1 MAGSLNMKLDE
12 LIEKL
17 AAEEYG
23 IDAFMVWKK
32 GNVVAKGYRRP
43 FRAGDM
49 HQLFSVTKSFT
60 SVAVG
65 ILMDEGRLSL
75 DDRIVTFFPEYL
87 PFGASE
93 NMSLVTIRNLLTM
106 TAGFDEAPDDLKRHI
121 YGEYVNDFPYSYRKR
136 YKSEK
141 ISWVRDFLHTYVDNR
156 PGDRFVYSDACSL
169 MLSAVVQKITG
180 MTTKEFL
187 DEKVFSRLG
196 IHDVHWQVSPDGIST
211 GGWGI
216 KLDLDSLLRFGRMIL
231 HKGEY
236 NGERIISPS
245 YIEDMG
251 SAHIPTGAS
260 RNSVERNFG
269 YQTWILGEQGI
280 FGGIGAFGQMY
291 IVYPE
296 EDMVY
301 VQFGSSAR
309 YMKTLGLL
317 VNELPEV
324 IEGLEDTGCR
334 TYDLDPYGG
343 TGSVPDGE
351 ALRAVNGKGY
361 IFSQNLYGIEKLG
374 FQVSDDRLDISL
386 TVDGRTSCVR
396 CGFADFCYSDL
407 DVKEDESTDIHNAL
421 LFRKVASRTCMT
433 GGKIGILLD
442 FYETGYKVNMGLEP
456 LKHGIRIEM
465 KRNLGFIPDANSCVM
480 IGVLDE

>member
-93 NMSLVTIRNLLTM
+93 NMSLVTIRDLLTM

-180 MTTKEFL
+180 VTTKEFL

-216 KLDLDSLLRFGRMIL
+216 KLDLDSLLRFGQMIL

-269 YQTWILGEQGI
+269 YQTWILGEQG
-280 FGGIGAFGQMY
+280 
-291 IVYPE
+291 
-296 EDMVY
+296 
-301 VQFGSSAR
+301 SSEAS
-309 YMKTLGLL
+309 
-317 VNELPEV
+317 EL
-324 IEGLEDTGCR
+324 
-334 TYDLDPYGG
+334 
-343 TGSVPDGE
+343 
-351 ALRAVNGKGY
+351 
-361 IFSQNLYGIEKLG
+361 
-374 FQVSDDRLDISL
+374 SD
-386 TVDGRTSCVR
+386 R
-396 CGFADFCYSDL
+396 C
-407 DVKEDESTDIHNAL
+407 I
-421 LFRKVASRTCMT
+421 
-433 GGKIGILLD
+433 
-442 FYETGYKVNMGLEP
+442 
-456 LKHGIRIEM
+456 
-465 KRNLGFIPDANSCVM
+465 
-480 IGVLDE
+480 